1 MDPQTH
7 NLLSSHKRSSSACAN
22 ISNNIHQIQ
31 NSNSIFILS
40 PHIPNADNPNIE
52 TSSETCY
59 SSLPKA
65 PTHILQIDPS
75 TNIVSPEYQLSST
88 VLSNKFSDV
97 PHELLTENMSNIC
110 SHSCMNPSEVEM
122 SNNNND
128 NNSVWVSRVDDADQD
143 FGVST
148 LEEGAQ
154 VQVQQE
160 NDKICD
166 EKGVDVREVND
177 NKGNLEMNNVSFENS
192 NFDFGLLESVL
203 ASEFMSHD
211 LNYMDDLAWNF

>member
-1 MDPQTH
+1 
-7 NLLSSHKRSSSACAN
+7 
-22 ISNNIHQIQ
+22 
-31 NSNSIFILS
+31 
-40 PHIPNADNPNIE
+40 
-52 TSSETCY
+52 
-59 SSLPKA
+59 
-65 PTHILQIDPS
+65 
-75 TNIVSPEYQLSST
+75 
-88 VLSNKFSDV
+88 
-97 PHELLTENMSNIC
+97 
-110 SHSCMNPSEVEM
+110 MNPSEVEM

-160 NDKICD
+160 NDKTCD